1 MDPGS
6 RSLCSLV
13 RDDEGDWRASAG
25 TTEEVGRDDGAA
37 PTPLPTYDKMPLDM
51 ANPCASLSPDR
62 LNKAGV
68 KEGEKC

>member
-1 MDPGS
+1 M
-6 RSLCSLV
+6 
-13 RDDEGDWRASAG
+13 
-25 TTEEVGRDDGAA
+25 
-37 PTPLPTYDKMPLDM
+37 YDKMPLDI